1 MNFHGLTQAMPS
13 RNNLHLEN
21 ESGKINRQEKRNEE
35 EIKVSSLNLSGS
47 MNKENQDI
55 VNWNIIDCRQKN
67 TEIK

>member
-55 VNWNIIDCRQKN
+55 VN
-67 TEIK
+67 